1 MNLIELKEFTQLSG
15 IAKALAAHLQDTQ
28 LQAKHYVAAAW
39 LAYQQG
45 LLASQATVQA
55 HIKAHE
61 APIKNLLK
69 QEGMDGSAEFDSL
82 APPDVK
88 IPLDEDIKGLIAHA
102 NVKGSDFLEF
112 LGRLFLQSLRISAL
126 ETVAYHEAGHAIVS
140 LLLRPEVRVNRATIE
155 PHGDAAGSVAFNEST
170 VGSSQED
177 FLERLC
183 IAIAGQTAQVKK
195 FGASAADAGAVS
207 DFSMATQVAWDYI
220 TAYGLDPQFGPV
232 ILDVLKN
239 QGISSGWLFDEAQ
252 RRLQSVLKEAQAKTT
267 VIIDTH
273 WEKVVRVAE
282 LLLEKKTITEEELRA
297 VVDL

>member
-15 IAKALAAHLQDTQ
+15 IAKALAAHRQDTH
-28 LQAKHYVAAAW
+28 LQAKHFVAAAW
-39 LAYQQG
+39 LAYQHG
-45 LLASQATVQA
+45 LLASQASVQA
-55 HIKAHE
+55 HIKAH
-61 APIKNLLK
+61 ATPIANLLQ
-69 QEGMDGSAEFDSL
+69 QEGLDGLAGFDTL
-82 APPDVK
+82 ASPDIK
-88 IPLDEDIKGLIAHA
+88 IPLDDEIRGLITHA
-102 NVKGSDFLEF
+102 NMTGGNF
-112 LGRLFLQSLRISAL
+112 LGFLGSLFLQSLRISHL
-126 ETVAYHEAGHAIVS
+126 ESVAYHEAGHAIVS

-155 PHGDAAGSVAFNEST
+155 PDGDAAGSVAFNEST

-207 DFSMATQVAWDYI
+207 DFSMATQVAWEYI

-232 ILDVLKN
+232 ILDVLKQ
-239 QGISSGWLFDEAQ
+239 QGITSGWLFDEAQ

-267 VIIDTH
+267 VIVDTH

-282 LLLEKKTITEEELRA
+282 LLLEKKTITEDELRA